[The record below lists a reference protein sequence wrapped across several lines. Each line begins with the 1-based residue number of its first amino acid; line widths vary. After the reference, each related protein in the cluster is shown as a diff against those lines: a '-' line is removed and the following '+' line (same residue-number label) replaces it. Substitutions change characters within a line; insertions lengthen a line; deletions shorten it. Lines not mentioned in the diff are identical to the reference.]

1 MCVGQTN
8 KATTNNGISN
18 NNNGK
23 AKL

>member
-18 NNNGK
+18 NNNAK